1 MEKGKQEKRVL
12 KMKKGLKILITILIV
27 TILISH
33 FYIPRIITEIK
44 NPLTYRELD
53 DIKLPNEFM
62 VNNFVS
68 FDDFQLEYFIKYS
81 KTNSAK
87 GTIIL
92 LHGIRSKKEHFIEL
106 STYLASKGYNAVALD
121 LRAHGNSEG
130 KHCTFGVKEKK
141 DIANLIDDLKSKGF
155 DKIGV
160 WGQSLGGAVALQ
172 ATEYDKRIQFAIV
185 ESTFTDLKTVVA
197 DYTGFHL
204 GIKNQFI
211 NEYLVYR
218 AGKIAG
224 FNPEVASPYKACEN
238 ISVPTLIVHGND
250 DKRIDIQ
257 YGRANYKGLKSH
269 NKQFI
274 EVDKATHLNVWE
286 KGGKEYFNK
295 VLEFIQTNL

>member
-1 MEKGKQEKRVL
+1 
-12 KMKKGLKILITILIV
+12 MKKGLKISITILII

-33 FYIPRIITEIK
+33 FYLPRIITEIK
-44 NPLTYRELD
+44 NPLVYREFD
-53 DIKLPNEFM
+53 DIKLPNEFEL
-62 VNNFVS
+62 NNFVS
-68 FDDFQLEYFIKYS
+68 FDDLKLEYFIKYC
-81 KTNSAK
+81 KTKLPK

-92 LHGIRSKKEHFIEL
+92 LHGIRSNKEHFIEL

-121 LRAHGNSEG
+121 LRAHGYSEG

-141 DIANLIDDLKSKGF
+141 DIVSLIDDLKSKGL
-155 DKIGV
+155 DKIGI
-160 WGQSLGGAVALQ
+160 WGQSLGGAIALQ
-172 ATEYDKRIQFAIV
+172 STEYDQRIQFAIV
-185 ESTFTDLKTVVA
+185 ESTFTDLESIVA
-197 DYTGFHL
+197 DYTEFHL
-204 GIKNQFI
+204 GIKNQFL

-224 FNPEVASPYKACEN
+224 FNPEIASPYKACKN

-257 YGRANYKGLKSH
+257 YGKANFKVLKSN

-286 KGGKEYFNK
+286 IGGEDYFNN
-295 VLEFIQTNL
+295 VLEFIEGV